1 NLGFSLKLLTPLSL
15 IDPIRNPLF
24 SLSAVQLAEKI
35 RRREV
40 TRAEVVQSY
49 IDRIQEVNPLL
60 DALEA
65 ARADKL
71 TKQGCQTQFLEDR
84 GPAEFSS
91 NPAPTHIPC
100 NSQFPPC
107 SGLQNDY
114 LGSGPKCRYAED
126 PLIYLQA
133 LPLKRGESKN
143 VKFCFTVVDDGGAPL
158 TSPVDN
164 QLIQA
169 QKRLDCII
177 YLMADEG
184 SVWTVWELIKRIF
197 GRSEHTVAA
206 IGKLTIMK
214 MLLFNGFHFKS
225 IILTLKIFYIL
236 YSFWQ
241 MADGVLLYPS
251 HPLLAHK
258 HHHPHFTPHNFSYT
272 SNNCLS
278 LPVTQCPLGLSK
290 ERLLLAVQVVVGKL
304 QDHLPLAVALYLEK
318 AFGGWVNPGVTVR
331 PKI

>member
-1 NLGFSLKLLTPLSL
+1 MFLCALALFRLVSPSTKCPKHLP
-15 IDPIRNPLF
+15 PVRNPLF

-35 RRREV
+35 RRRESGGL
-40 TRAEVVQSY
+40 QSY

-60 DALEA
+60 DALVK
-65 ARADKL
+65 DSHCD
-71 TKQGCQTQFLEDR
+71 T
-84 GPAEFSS
+84 P
-91 NPAPTHIPC
+91 
-100 NSQFPPC
+100 FPPC

-126 PLIYLQA
+126 PLQ
-133 LPLKRGESKN
+133 RSESKN
-143 VKFCFTVVDDGGAPL
+143 VKFFFTVVDDGGAPL

-206 IGKLTIMK
+206 IGKLT
-214 MLLFNGFHFKS
+214 S
-225 IILTLKIFYIL
+225 INSTLRY
-236 YSFWQ
+236 
-241 MADGVLLYPS
+241 GVLLYPS

-318 AFGGWVNPGVTVR
+318 AFGGWVNPGVV
-331 PKI
+331 

>member
-1 NLGFSLKLLTPLSL
+1 MSWPRDAMLREQHIFLVRVCALALFRLVSPSTKCPKHLP
-15 IDPIRNPLF
+15 PVRNPLF

-35 RRREV
+35 RRRE
-40 TRAEVVQSY
+40 SFHFFN
-49 IDRIQEVNPLL
+49 IS
-60 DALEA
+60 A
-65 ARADKL
+65 AK
-71 TKQGCQTQFLEDR
+71 R
-84 GPAEFSS
+84 GVY
-91 NPAPTHIPC
+91 
-100 NSQFPPC
+100 SQFPPC

-126 PLIYLQA
+126 PL
-133 LPLKRGESKN
+133 GESKN
-143 VKFCFTVVDDGGAPL
+143 VKFFFTVVDDGGAPL

-206 IGKLTIMK
+206 IGKLTSIS
-214 MLLFNGFHFKS
+214 LEFFFLHF
-225 IILTLKIFYIL
+225 IIFIN
-236 YSFWQ
+236 
-241 MADGVLLYPS
+241 GVLLYPS

-318 AFGGWVNPGVTVR
+318 AFGGWVNPGVV
-331 PKI
+331 

>member
-1 NLGFSLKLLTPLSL
+1 MSWPRDAMLREQHIFLVRVCALALFRLVSPSTKCPKHLP
-15 IDPIRNPLF
+15 PVRNPLF

-35 RRREV
+35 RRRESGGL
-40 TRAEVVQSY
+40 QSY

-60 DALEA
+60 DALVVTMS
-65 ARADKL
+65 L
-71 TKQGCQTQFLEDR
+71 
-84 GPAEFSS
+84 
-91 NPAPTHIPC
+91 
-100 NSQFPPC
+100 QFPPC

-126 PLIYLQA
+126 PL
-133 LPLKRGESKN
+133 GESKN
-143 VKFCFTVVDDGGAPL
+143 VKFFFTVVDDGGAPL

-206 IGKLTIMK
+206 IGKLTSIS
-214 MLLFNGFHFKS
+214 LEFFFLHF
-225 IILTLKIFYIL
+225 IIFIN
-236 YSFWQ
+236 
-241 MADGVLLYPS
+241 GVLLYPS

-318 AFGGWVNPGVTVR
+318 AFGGWVNPGVV
-331 PKI
+331 

>member
-35 RRREV
+35 RRRESGGL
-40 TRAEVVQSY
+40 QSY

-60 DALEA
+60 DALVK
-65 ARADKL
+65 D
-71 TKQGCQTQFLEDR
+71 
-84 GPAEFSS
+84 
-91 NPAPTHIPC
+91 
-100 NSQFPPC
+100 SQFPPC

-126 PLIYLQA
+126 PL
-133 LPLKRGESKN
+133 GESKN
-143 VKFCFTVVDDGGAPL
+143 VKFFFTVVDDGGAPL

-214 MLLFNGFHFKS
+214 MLLFNGFHFNS
-225 IILTLKIFYIL
+225 IILTLKIFSIL

-318 AFGGWVNPGVTVR
+318 AFGGWVNPGVV
-331 PKI
+331 